1 VKAEHLVLSKVKKVE
16 LFDFM
21 KETRNKEEY
30 RRASAIKQKLEGL
43 PYRTIARNLDVNYR
57 NVYNWIKEYKEYGLD
72 GIRSKRNNAGRIP
85 KISSDKN
92 KKTIKEIISKSPTTF
107 GYLKNTWSI
116 RLLATYLTTILGMN
130 VSPMQTWRI
139 VHDLGM
145 VYRRPKLALQHA
157 EDYEK
162 KKKIVDNYKKVSGAL
177 LKKNS
182 PGIRRR
188 DLAKPSAIHNQ
199 YIHDERGTKKDI
211 S

>member
-1 VKAEHLVLSKVKKVE
+1 MEAEYLEVSKAKEKE

-21 KETRNKEEY
+21 RGTKNKEEY
-30 RRASAIKQKLEGL
+30 RRASAVKQKLEGI
-43 PYRTIARNLDVNYR
+43 PYRTIAKNLDVNYR
-57 NVYNWIKEYKEYGLD
+57 NVYNWIQEYKEYGLD
-72 GIRSKRNNAGRIP
+72 GIRSKRKNAGRIP

-92 KKTIKEIISKSPTTF
+92 KQMIKEIISKSPRPF

-139 VHDLGM
+139 VHDLGI
-145 VYRRPKLALQHA
+145 VSKRPKLALEHA

-162 KKKIVDNYKKVSGAL
+162 KRKTIDNYKKVAAAL

-182 PGIRRR
+182 TRI
-188 DLAKPSAIHNQ
+188 
-199 YIHDERGTKKDI
+199 
-211 S
+211 

>member
-1 VKAEHLVLSKVKKVE
+1 VKAEYLELSKLKKAE
-16 LFDFM
+16 LYDFM
-21 KETRNKEEY
+21 KGTRDKEEY

-57 NVYNWIKEYKEYGLD
+57 NVNNWIKEYKEYGLD
-72 GIRSKRNNAGRIP
+72 GIRSKRKNAGRIP

-92 KKTIKEIISKSPTTF
+92 KDRIKEIISKSPTTF

-116 RLLATYLTTILGMN
+116 RLLATYLTTTLGMN

-139 VHDLGM
+139 VHDLGI
-145 VYRRPKLALQHA
+145 VCKRPKLVLEHA

-162 KKKIVDNYKKVSGAL
+162 KKKIVDNYKKVSAAL

-182 PGIRRR
+182 PRI
-188 DLAKPSAIHNQ
+188 
-199 YIHDERGTKKDI
+199 
-211 S
+211 

>member
-1 VKAEHLVLSKVKKVE
+1 VEAEYLKVSKAKEKE

-21 KETRNKEEY
+21 KGTKNKEEY
-30 RRASAIKQKLEGL
+30 RRASAVKHKLEGI

-57 NVYNWIKEYKEYGLD
+57 NVYNWIQEYKEYGLD
-72 GIRSKRNNAGRIP
+72 GIKSKRKNAGRIP

-92 KKTIKEIISKSPTTF
+92 KQMIKEIVSKSPTSF

-116 RLLATYLTTILGMN
+116 RLLAAYLTTVLGMN

-139 VHDLGM
+139 VHDLGI
-145 VYRRPKLALQHA
+145 VSKRPKLALEHA

-162 KKKIVDNYKKVSGAL
+162 KKKTIDNYKKVSTPL

-182 PGIRRR
+182 SRI
-188 DLAKPSAIHNQ
+188 
-199 YIHDERGTKKDI
+199 
-211 S
+211 

>member
-1 VKAEHLVLSKVKKVE
+1 MKAEHLPLSRVKKTE

-43 PYRTIARNLDVNYR
+43 PYRRIASNLEVNYR
-57 NVYNWIKEYKEYGLD
+57 NVYNWIQEYKEYGLD
-72 GIRSKRNNAGRIP
+72 GIRSKRSNAGRIP

-92 KKTIKEIISKSPTTF
+92 KEKVKEIISKSPRTF

-139 VHDLGM
+139 VHDLGI
-145 VYRRPKLALQHA
+145 VSKRPKLTLEHA

-182 PGIRRR
+182 PRI
-188 DLAKPSAIHNQ
+188 
-199 YIHDERGTKKDI
+199 
-211 S
+211 

>member
-1 VKAEHLVLSKVKKVE
+1 VKAEHLPLSRVKKTE

-21 KETRNKEEY
+21 KEIRNKEEY

-57 NVYNWIKEYKEYGLD
+57 NVYNWIQEYKEYGLD

-92 KKTIKEIISKSPTTF
+92 KEKVKEIISKSPRTF

-139 VHDLGM
+139 VHDLGI
-145 VYRRPKLALQHA
+145 VCKRPKLTLEHA

-182 PGIRRR
+182 PRI
-188 DLAKPSAIHNQ
+188 
-199 YIHDERGTKKDI
+199 
-211 S
+211 

>member
-1 VKAEHLVLSKVKKVE
+1 MEAEHLKLSKVKKVE
-16 LFDFM
+16 LFDFL

-92 KKTIKEIISKSPTTF
+92 KERVKEIITKSPRTF

-139 VHDLGM
+139 VHDLGI
-145 VYRRPKLALQHA
+145 VYKRPKLTLEHA

-162 KKKIVDNYKKVSGAL
+162 KKKIVDNYKKVSAAL

-182 PGIRRR
+182 IR
-188 DLAKPSAIHNQ
+188 I
-199 YIHDERGTKKDI
+199 
-211 S
+211 

>member
-1 VKAEHLVLSKVKKVE
+1 VKAEHLELSKLKKAE
-16 LFDFM
+16 LYDFM
-21 KETRNKEEY
+21 KVTRDKEEY

-43 PYRTIARNLDVNYR
+43 PYRTIATNLDVNYR
-57 NVYNWIKEYKEYGLD
+57 NVYNWIKKYKEYGLD
-72 GIRSKRNNAGRIP
+72 GIRSKRKNAGRIP
-85 KISSDKN
+85 KVSSDKN
-92 KKTIKEIISKSPTTF
+92 KERIKEIISKSPRTF

-139 VHDLGM
+139 VHDLGI
-145 VYRRPKLALQHA
+145 VSRRPKLALEHA

-162 KKKIVDNYKKVSGAL
+162 KKKIVDNYKKVSAAL

-199 YIHDERGTKKDI
+199 YIHDERRATEDI

>member
-1 VKAEHLVLSKVKKVE
+1 METEYLKVSKAKEKE

-21 KETRNKEEY
+21 KGIKNKEEY
-30 RRASAIKQKLEGL
+30 RRASAIKQKMEGI

-57 NVYNWIKEYKEYGLD
+57 NVYNWIQEYKEYGLD
-72 GIRSKRNNAGRIP
+72 GIKSKRKNAGRIP

-92 KKTIKEIISKSPTTF
+92 KQMIKEIVSKSPTSF

-116 RLLATYLTTILGMN
+116 RLLAAYLTTILGMN

-139 VHDLGM
+139 VHDLGI
-145 VYRRPKLALQHA
+145 VSKRPKLALEHA

-162 KKKIVDNYKKVSGAL
+162 KKKTIDNYKKVSTPL

-182 PGIRRR
+182 SRI
-188 DLAKPSAIHNQ
+188 
-199 YIHDERGTKKDI
+199 
-211 S
+211 

>member
-1 VKAEHLVLSKVKKVE
+1 MKAEHLALSKVRKAE

-21 KETRNKEEY
+21 NGARNKEEY

-43 PYRTIARNLDVNYR
+43 PYRTIAKNLDVNYR

-92 KKTIKEIISKSPTTF
+92 KEMIKEIISKSLRTF
-107 GYLKNTWSI
+107 GYLRNTWSI
-116 RLLATYLTTILGMN
+116 RLLAAYLTILGMN

-139 VHDLGM
+139 VHDLGI
-145 VYRRPKLALQHA
+145 VSKRPKLALEHA

-162 KKKIVDNYKKVSGAL
+162 KKKIVDNYKKVAGAL

-182 PGIRRR
+182 IR
-188 DLAKPSAIHNQ
+188 I
-199 YIHDERGTKKDI
+199 
-211 S
+211 

>member
-1 VKAEHLVLSKVKKVE
+1 MEAEHLKLSKVKKVE

-57 NVYNWIKEYKEYGLD
+57 NVYNWIKEYKEYGLA

-92 KKTIKEIISKSPTTF
+92 KDRVKEIITKSPRSF
-107 GYLKNTWSI
+107 GYLKNIWSI

-139 VHDLGM
+139 VHDLGI
-145 VYRRPKLALQHA
+145 VSKRPKLTLEHA

-162 KKKIVDNYKKVSGAL
+162 KKKIVDNYKKVSAAL

-182 PGIRRR
+182 IR
-188 DLAKPSAIHNQ
+188 N
-199 YIHDERGTKKDI
+199 
-211 S
+211 

>member
-1 VKAEHLVLSKVKKVE
+1 VEAEHLKLSKVKKVE

-72 GIRSKRNNAGRIP
+72 GISSKRKNAGRIP

-92 KKTIKEIISKSPTTF
+92 KERVKEIITKSPRTF

-116 RLLATYLTTILGMN
+116 RLLAAYLTTILGMN

-139 VHDLGM
+139 VRDLGI
-145 VYRRPKLALQHA
+145 VSKRPKLTLEHA

-162 KKKIVDNYKKVSGAL
+162 KKKIVDNYKKVSAAL

-182 PGIRRR
+182 IR
-188 DLAKPSAIHNQ
+188 I
-199 YIHDERGTKKDI
+199 
-211 S
+211 

>member
-1 VKAEHLVLSKVKKVE
+1 MEAEYLEVSKVKKAE

-21 KETRNKEEY
+21 KGIKNKEEY
-30 RRASAIKQKLEGL
+30 RRASAVKQKLEGI

-57 NVYNWIKEYKEYGLD
+57 NVYNWIQEYKEYGLD
-72 GIRSKRNNAGRIP
+72 GIKSKRKNAGRIP

-92 KKTIKEIISKSPTTF
+92 KQMIKEIVSKSPTSF

-116 RLLATYLTTILGMN
+116 RLLAAYLTTILGMN

-139 VHDLGM
+139 VHDLGI
-145 VYRRPKLALQHA
+145 VSKRPKLALEHA

-162 KKKIVDNYKKVSGAL
+162 KKKTIDNYKKISAAL

-182 PGIRRR
+182 SRI
-188 DLAKPSAIHNQ
+188 
-199 YIHDERGTKKDI
+199 
-211 S
+211 